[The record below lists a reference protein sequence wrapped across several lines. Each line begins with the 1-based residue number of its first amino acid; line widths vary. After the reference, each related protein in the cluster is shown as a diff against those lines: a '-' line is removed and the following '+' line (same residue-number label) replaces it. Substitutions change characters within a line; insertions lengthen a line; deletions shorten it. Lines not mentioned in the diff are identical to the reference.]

1 MYGEAGTPVRGLW
14 EQPSG
19 SKLLPRAPAD
29 VPAGTGSDG
38 RSERRG
44 KVRVTRRVKLD
55 PSGPLAQAAGLC
67 SPAGIISIRT
77 PAGEAGLQPSYSAAN
92 GRGHKHAAG
101 GQNAEM

>member
-1 MYGEAGTPVRGLW
+1 M
-14 EQPSG
+14 QPSG
-19 SKLLPRAPAD
+19 SKLLPCVPAD

-55 PSGPLAQAAGLC
+55 PSGQLAQAAGLH

-77 PAGEAGLQPSYSAAN
+77 
-92 GRGHKHAAG
+92 HAG
-101 GQNAEM
+101 GGGITTQLQRGKRAGSRARRRRSKR

>member
-19 SKLLPRAPAD
+19 SKPLPRVPAD

-55 PSGPLAQAAGLC
+55 PSGQLAQAGLR

-77 PAGEAGLQPSYSAAN
+77 HAG
-92 GRGHKHAAG
+92 
-101 GQNAEM
+101 

>member
-19 SKLLPRAPAD
+19 SKLLPRVPAD
-29 VPAGTGSDG
+29 VPARTGSDG

-55 PSGPLAQAAGLC
+55 PSGQLAQAAGLR

-77 PAGEAGLQPSYSAAN
+77 HAG
-92 GRGHKHAAG
+92 
-101 GQNAEM
+101 